1 MLPPSQAFRKMPDAK
16 QPAAA
21 IIWYKALAEL
31 KAEASRAYVGVLWW
45 VIEPLLYMTVF
56 YIVFAVG
63 FRAGGSDFLAFLLVA
78 LVPWKWFQATIQ
90 AGTNVIVANQGLIS
104 QVYFPK
110 YILIGMILVSNSI
123 KFCVILVLLFIFLP
137 AMGVSPSVNW
147 LWAVPA
153 CLSLML
159 LMTGVASITACITP
173 YMPDI
178 RLIVDNGLLL
188 AFFMSGIFF
197 DIASRSP
204 EAQNI
209 LYLNPVAGWI
219 EEFRTI
225 MINGQSPDLLRLLN
239 VAILGVVLA
248 IVGFWTMSRL
258 DRKFA
263 KVAL

>member
-1 MLPPSQAFRKMPDAK
+1 MPVLK
-16 QPAAA
+16 QPATA

-63 FRAGGSDFLAFLLVA
+63 FRAGGSDFLTFLLVA
-78 LVPWKWFQATIQ
+78 LVPWKWFQSTIQ

-110 YILIGMILVSNSI
+110 YILVGMILVSNSL
-123 KFCVILVLLFIFLP
+123 KFCVILALLLVFLP
-137 AMGVSPSVNW
+137 ALGVAPTAQW
-147 LWAVPA
+147 LWIVPA
-153 CLSLML
+153 CLALFM
-159 LMTGVASITACITP
+159 LMTGIASVTACITP

-178 RLIVDNGLLL
+178 RLIIDNGLLL

-197 DIASRSP
+197 DISTRSP
-204 EAQNI
+204 EAQAL
-209 LYLNPVAGWI
+209 LYLNPMAGWI
-219 EEFRTI
+219 EEFRSI
-225 MINGQSPDLLRLLN
+225 VILGNAPNLIRLLN
-239 VAILGVVLA
+239 IALLGAGLSA
-248 IVGFWTMSRL
+248 LGFWIMSRL